1 MSRTTLVIVAALIL
15 LLAFFTTRP
24 DRSLTTDTRVQVAQL
39 LEQQERELK
48 SKRPGSDQGAK
59 LKQTLAAA
67 DSIRLPFDQGDP
79 RQVIIKMREAARQDG
94 KFVLINFG
102 ADWCADC
109 RVLEKLLQTPSVRS
123 FVDSNFHVVTIDV
136 GFYLERDKTK
146 NTDLASTYGLDLM
159 VSGIPAIVVVD
170 AANTAIAS
178 TADGEWRSAKRFTVD
193 DLLASL
199 RRWAPKKS

>member
-48 SKRPGSDQGAK
+48 SKRRGSDQDAK

-79 RQVIIKMREAARQDG
+79 RQAIAKMREAARLDG
-94 KFVLINFG
+94 TFVLINFG

-136 GFYLERDKTK
+136 GLSLEPDKAK
-146 NTDLASTYGLDLM
+146 NADLASTYGLDLM
-159 VSGIPAIVVVD
+159 ESGIPAIVVVD
-170 AANTAIAS
+170 ADNTTIAR